1 MKKSFSFKI
10 VFFSLVLVFFVS
22 LNSCAKKNQSVSQN
36 QQTSQNQLN
45 QNPQSQESKI
55 KITASFY
62 PLYIMLMN
70 ITDGAQNVE
79 LSLLAPANTGCLHD
93 YQLTTKDMKAI
104 EDCTIFVVNGAGM
117 EDFLDKVLELKK
129 DSLVVASQG
138 FKLVDENPHIWVSPK
153 GAIFEV
159 QNISKALCELDSKN
173 AQIYQKN
180 AQIYCEKLNLLC
192 NKMHS
197 ELDEFAGTKIITF
210 HEAFPYFASEFNL
223 DLIAVMENEEGEEP
237 STKDLYELVKLIND
251 CVSNGEKVALFGEE
265 SFPSSAAKIL
275 SNETGLKV
283 GTLDPCVT
291 GDLQKD
297 SYILA
302 MEKNLE
308 VLKEFLK

>member
-1 MKKSFSFKI
+1 MKRFFCFKTA
-10 VFFSLVLVFFVS
+10 FFSLVLVFFAS
-22 LNSCAKKNQSVSQN
+22 LNSCAKKNQPVSQN
-36 QQTSQNQLN
+36 QQSQLN
-45 QNPQSQESKI
+45 QNPQSQESTI

-129 DSLVVASQG
+129 DSLIVASEG
-138 FKLVDENPHIWVSPK
+138 YTLVDENAHIWVSPK

-159 QNISKALCELDSKN
+159 QNICNALCELDSKN
-173 AQIYQKN
+173 SELYKKN
-180 AQIYCEKLNLLC
+180 TEIYCEKLNLLSE
-192 NKMHS
+192 KMHS

-237 STKDLYELVKLIND
+237 STKDLYELVKLINN
-251 CVSNGEKVALFGEE
+251 CVSNGEKLALFGEE
-265 SFPSSAAKIL
+265 TFPSSAAEIL
-275 SNETGLKV
+275 SKETGLSV

-291 GDLQKD
+291 GDLQED

>member
-1 MKKSFSFKI
+1 MKKFFPFKI
-10 VFFSLVLVFFVS
+10 VFFTLVLVFFAS
-22 LNSCAKKNQSVSQN
+22 LNSCSKKNQPKS
-36 QQTSQNQLN
+36 
-45 QNPQSQESKI
+45 QNPQNQKSELQESKI

-70 ITDGAQNVE
+70 ITDGAENVE

-117 EDFLDKVLELKK
+117 EDFLDKILELKK
-129 DSLVVASQG
+129 DSLVVASEG
-138 FKLVDENPHIWVSPK
+138 FELVDENAHIWVSPK

-159 QNISKALCELDSKN
+159 QNIAKALCKLDSKN
-173 AQIYQKN
+173 AQTYQKN
-180 AQIYCEKLNLLC
+180 AQIYCEKLNLLSS
-192 NKMHS
+192 KMHS

-237 STKDLYELVKLIND
+237 STKDLFELVKLIND
-251 CVSNGEKVALFGEE
+251 CISNGEKIALFGEE

-297 SYILA
+297 SYIIA